1 MVFLEQGEEVN
12 RLGQL
17 KGEKVFVDGS
27 GGVSMRKN
35 RTWYYPERLFTD
47 ASVDDVLIY

>member
-17 KGEKVFVDGS
+17 KEKVFVDGRE
-27 GGVSMRKN
+27 GVSMRKN
-35 RTWYYPERLFTD
+35 RTWYYPERLFTY
-47 ASVDDVLIY
+47 ASVEDVLIY